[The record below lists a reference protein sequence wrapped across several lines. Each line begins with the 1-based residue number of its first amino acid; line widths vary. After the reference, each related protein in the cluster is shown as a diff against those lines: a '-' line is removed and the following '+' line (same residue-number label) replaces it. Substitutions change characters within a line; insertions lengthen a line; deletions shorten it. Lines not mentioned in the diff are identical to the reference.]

1 MVDYV
6 TPTQRNIGNAV
17 ALLTQTQLALVEDLK
32 DIDLEPTPSLPAI
45 SVPVAQELSSRVF
58 VVHGHDEGTR
68 ETVARFLMQ
77 LGFEPI
83 ILHEQANQGAPV
95 MEKVEAHGQVGFA
108 VVLLTP
114 DDDGFAKG
122 GTPEP
127 RAGQRV
133 VRVGLFEYPESS
145 VEILF

>member
-1 MVDYV
+1 MDYV
-6 TPTQRNIGNAV
+6 TPTRRNIGNAV

-77 LGFEPI
+77 LGFE
-83 ILHEQANQGAPV
+83 
-95 MEKVEAHGQVGFA
+95 
-108 VVLLTP
+108 
-114 DDDGFAKG
+114 
-122 GTPEP
+122 
-127 RAGQRV
+127 
-133 VRVGLFEYPESS
+133 
-145 VEILF
+145 